1 MSIDEEQHPC
11 HARYNYSP
19 SPAATPS
26 TSSSLNSTPEKS
38 THAPSGFESPLE
50 VLSRAASMVESAPI
64 HDENKSNNEVNG
76 EFVEPPALR
85 FLSFESFVCR
95 VGGICLF
102 VYGRKNVVDT
112 NFVLRIGVS
121 PTEELM
127 MSIDAISDE

>member
-85 FLSFESFVCR
+85 FLSFEASYVVWAEYASSYMVER
-95 VGGICLF
+95 MLLIRILF
-102 VYGRKNVVDT
+102 SGSESRPLKN
-112 NFVLRIGVS
+112 
-121 PTEELM
+121 
-127 MSIDAISDE
+127 